1 MAWKHLFAVVIISW
15 TFALGMICRVEPSIG
30 PSNDVV
36 KMVQNRRRSQ
46 NPLLEKAVKSGSNPY
61 LLLVRT
67 WFDSLFNQEK
77 IRVAKVEE
85 GLENGGGYSINEDIA
100 DIVALH
106 KDSGNPHLLLAFTND
121 VEENSMKVWKMFL
134 RGAHLKKCHFYLG
147 IAQMAI
153 APPPPAL
160 KRALWGTL
168 FSDQFEQLCQITVL
182 MVISAPKH
190 PGKPSHPP

>member
-15 TFALGMICRVEPSIG
+15 TFALGMIRRVEQSIG

-46 NPLLEKAVKSGSNPY
+46 NPLLEKAVKSGS
-61 LLLVRT
+61 
-67 WFDSLFNQEK
+67 NQEK

-121 VEENSMKVWKMFL
+121 VEENSMKV
-134 RGAHLKKCHFYLG
+134 
-147 IAQMAI
+147 
-153 APPPPAL
+153 
-160 KRALWGTL
+160 
-168 FSDQFEQLCQITVL
+168 
-182 MVISAPKH
+182 
-190 PGKPSHPP
+190 